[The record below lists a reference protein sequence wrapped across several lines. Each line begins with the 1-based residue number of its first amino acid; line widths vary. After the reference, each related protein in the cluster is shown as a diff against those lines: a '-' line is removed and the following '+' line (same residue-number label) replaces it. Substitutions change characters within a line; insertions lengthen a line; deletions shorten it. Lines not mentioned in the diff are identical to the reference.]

1 MTTTFYF
8 IRRAEPND
16 DNHDDV
22 TCELTEK
29 GIVASQA
36 LVEAFA
42 SIPIDKC
49 YSSPYK
55 RSVDTIFPLAK
66 SRDI

>member
-29 GIVASQA
+29 GIVAS
-36 LVEAFA
+36 
-42 SIPIDKC
+42 
-49 YSSPYK
+49 
-55 RSVDTIFPLAK
+55 
-66 SRDI
+66 